1 MRLSLRLG
9 NVLVDMTAGTVQPK
23 PMSIETMLFPES
35 PILRKSL
42 SIKKATLAMY
52 PLSSRIERKKNNVT
66 TIGRKLRTLPT
77 PPKIPSITRF
87 WMA

>member
-9 NVLVDMTAGTVQPK
+9 NVLVDITAGTVQPK
-23 PMSIETMLFPES
+23 PMSMETILFPES

-42 SIKKATLAMY
+42 SIKKATLAIY
-52 PLSSRIERKKNNVT
+52 PLSSRIERKKNKVT
-66 TIGRKLRTLPT
+66 TIGRKLKTLPT

-87 WMA
+87 